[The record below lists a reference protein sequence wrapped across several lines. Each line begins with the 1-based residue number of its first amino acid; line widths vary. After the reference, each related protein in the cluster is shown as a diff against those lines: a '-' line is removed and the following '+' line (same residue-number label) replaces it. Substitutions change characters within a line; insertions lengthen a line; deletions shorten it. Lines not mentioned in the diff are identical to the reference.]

1 MFGFTNL
8 PCSLYD
14 LPAVETWLAD
24 QEKKGKRFIGFSGE
38 QDAKFEEGEPRNEV
52 YRLEPSDGNRRP
64 DPEQE
69 ELFRAAGWEYHAAS
83 FHDDLWVFRAC
94 RPDPVPIH
102 TDPETQ
108 AIACQRLQKRLV
120 RRTVPYVLLLAV
132 LGALNIW
139 LWGRQTASLAD
150 LVERPYPLLNTAYW
164 VFYCLFFG
172 GLAVADLLPLGRL
185 VRSLKAGIPMEHTVR
200 RRNDRRYWRW
210 AFLAVVVLYL
220 GACFYTANRYEY
232 AALYAEDCAGKYVT
246 METLGMDDGG
256 YGPEGQYQRSVLG
269 EIWSVDE
276 GEPVREDTEYGYTT
290 HWPVFTRLYRL
301 RFTAMA
307 APLAKEL
314 RQDIGVMADAEP
326 LTDTGLD
333 EAWYARTG
341 EGQSILLR
349 NGGAVLY
356 MRADGAAED
365 LRDHLSDF
373 AAVLKG

>member
-185 VRSLKAGIPMEHTVR
+185 VRSLKAGVPMEHTVR
-200 RRNDRRYWRW
+200 RRYLRRYWRW
-210 AFLAVVVLYL
+210 AFLAVVALYL
-220 GACFYTANRYEY
+220 GLCLYTGSRSQS
-232 AALYAEDCAGKYVT
+232 AALSAGDCAGKYVT
-246 METLGMDDGG
+246 METLGMDNGD
-256 YGPEGQYQRSVLG
+256 YGPEGHCQRSVLG
-269 EIWSVDE
+269 EIWNVRE

-290 HWPVFTRLYRL
+290 RWPAFTRLYRL
-301 RFTAMA
+301 RVSAMA
-307 APLAKEL
+307 APLLTEL
-314 RQDIGVMADAEP
+314 RQDMAAMAGGER

-341 EGQSILLR
+341 DGQFILLR
-349 NGGAVLY
+349 DGGAVLY
-356 MRADGAAED
+356 MRVGGEAED
-365 LRDHLSDF
+365 LRDHLQDF
-373 AAVLKG
+373 AAVLQG